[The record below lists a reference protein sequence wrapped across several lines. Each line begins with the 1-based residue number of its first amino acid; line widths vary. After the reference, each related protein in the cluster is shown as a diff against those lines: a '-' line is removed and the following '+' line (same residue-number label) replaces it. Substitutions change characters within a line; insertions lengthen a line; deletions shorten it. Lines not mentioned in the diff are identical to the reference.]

1 VEEADFDE
9 AIVSHADGR
18 RQTMTK
24 VEYYRQSLKVRVDQL
39 CRGQARFFYLGQPV
53 SPLKATRRG
62 C

>member
-1 VEEADFDE
+1 VEEADFDQ

-18 RQTMTK
+18 RETMSK
-24 VEYYRQSLKVRVDQL
+24 ADYYRQSLKARVDQL
-39 CRGQARFFYLGQPV
+39 CKGQARFFYQGQPV